1 MESDPRRQTLQARHE
16 ALNREVDKECNSPF
30 HDDLETSRKKKL
42 KLSLKDGL
50 EGIGRHD

>member
-1 MESDPRRQTLQARHE
+1 MESDPRRQTLKTRHE
-16 ALNREVDKECNSPF
+16 ALDREVEKECKSPF
-30 HDDLETSRKKKL
+30 HDDLEVGRKKKL